1 MYDSDDSY
9 TAERNVALMKIV
21 KSLDTTS
28 VVSVVLA
35 LLNKQYIDQNG
46 VYKLQEEFSVELL
59 FRLLIIQSNTF
70 KKVAIFKDYLVPLL
84 DHILVQQ
91 TNDIDKLEKI
101 KELWQ
106 TESSRV
112 I

>member
-9 TAERNVALMKIV
+9 TAEKNVALMKIV

>member
-1 MYDSDDSY
+1 
-9 TAERNVALMKIV
+9 
-21 KSLDTTS
+21 
-28 VVSVVLA
+28 
-35 LLNKQYIDQNG
+35 
-46 VYKLQEEFSVELL
+46 LQEEFSVELL
-59 FRLLIIQSNTF
+59 YRLLIIQSNTF